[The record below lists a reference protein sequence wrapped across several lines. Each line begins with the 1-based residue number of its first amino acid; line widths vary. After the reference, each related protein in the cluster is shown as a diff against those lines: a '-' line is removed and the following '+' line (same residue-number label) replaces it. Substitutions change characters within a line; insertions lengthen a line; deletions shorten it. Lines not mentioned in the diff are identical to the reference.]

1 MSLEVLKVENLFKKY
16 ENLNRY
22 ANNDINLEIFQG
34 EIFGLLGKNGAGKTT
49 LVRQICGLLLP
60 TKGKIYID
68 NIDIINN
75 SSEIP
80 YHLAYLS
87 QSLYPHRAL
96 KVKEFIV
103 YTGMYR
109 GLSKEKAIKQMENLI
124 KYFKIE
130 DLKDRIMYNLSGG
143 ETRIIGFIASLMGFR
158 KFIVLD
164 EPTNDMD
171 PEKRFL
177 LWELVKTLKKQL
189 GISFLLVTHNIYEAQ
204 DVVDRIAIIKDGE
217 ILKKGRPSDIIRN
230 LDMNI
235 SVKFELPYN
244 IDQHKLENL
253 KYNLIKIDDTNY
265 KIDTNER
272 ELNLILENIFN
283 GELKNIVRNIN
294 IEKPTLVD
302 VYLSEV
308 TKNE

>member
-130 DLKDRIMYNLSGG
+130 DLKDRIMYNLSCG
-143 ETRIIGFIASLMGFR
+143 EITIIEFIA
-158 KFIVLD
+158 
-164 EPTNDMD
+164 
-171 PEKRFL
+171 
-177 LWELVKTLKKQL
+177 
-189 GISFLLVTHNIYEAQ
+189 
-204 DVVDRIAIIKDGE
+204 
-217 ILKKGRPSDIIRN
+217 
-230 LDMNI
+230 
-235 SVKFELPYN
+235 
-244 IDQHKLENL
+244 
-253 KYNLIKIDDTNY
+253 
-265 KIDTNER
+265 
-272 ELNLILENIFN
+272 
-283 GELKNIVRNIN
+283 
-294 IEKPTLVD
+294 
-302 VYLSEV
+302 
-308 TKNE
+308 

>member
-1 MSLEVLKVENLFKKY
+1 
-16 ENLNRY
+16 
-22 ANNDINLEIFQG
+22 
-34 EIFGLLGKNGAGKTT
+34 
-49 LVRQICGLLLP
+49 
-60 TKGKIYID
+60 
-68 NIDIINN
+68 
-75 SSEIP
+75 
-80 YHLAYLS
+80 
-87 QSLYPHRAL
+87 
-96 KVKEFIV
+96 
-103 YTGMYR
+103 
-109 GLSKEKAIKQMENLI
+109 MENLI

>member
-60 TKGKIYID
+60 TKGKIYIN

-87 QSLYPHRAL
+87 QSLYAYRGI

-109 GLSKEKAIKQMENLI
+109 GLCQ
-124 KYFKIE
+124 
-130 DLKDRIMYNLSGG
+130 
-143 ETRIIGFIASLMGFR
+143 
-158 KFIVLD
+158 
-164 EPTNDMD
+164 
-171 PEKRFL
+171 
-177 LWELVKTLKKQL
+177 
-189 GISFLLVTHNIYEAQ
+189 
-204 DVVDRIAIIKDGE
+204 
-217 ILKKGRPSDIIRN
+217 
-230 LDMNI
+230 
-235 SVKFELPYN
+235 
-244 IDQHKLENL
+244 
-253 KYNLIKIDDTNY
+253 
-265 KIDTNER
+265 
-272 ELNLILENIFN
+272 
-283 GELKNIVRNIN
+283 
-294 IEKPTLVD
+294 
-302 VYLSEV
+302 
-308 TKNE
+308 